1 MNVVSKP
8 LEVNPPSDI
17 LVVDDEPNNLR
28 VLSTIL
34 ESSGYGV
41 RQAINGK
48 TALKAI
54 QVEPPDLILLDILM
68 PELGGYEVCQQL
80 KHNADTAEI
89 PVIFLSALNRTQDK
103 VKGFEVGG
111 ADYITK
117 PFQVEEVLARINHQ
131 LKIRLLQQQLQQKN
145 QKLESALSKL
155 QQTQLQLVQAERMS
169 SLGQLAAGVAYE
181 INNPINFIYA
191 NINYVS
197 DYGRK
202 LLEIIRLYT
211 YYYPHPNAEIKKI
224 IEEYDLKF
232 LIEDFPK
239 AIASMETG
247 ANRVEDIISSMSY
260 FARVDSSQ
268 MQEADL
274 HKGIESTLSVLQ
286 NRLQA
291 RKNLPPILL
300 RCNYGELPPVNCYP
314 GQLNQVFLT
323 LLVNALD
330 SLEEKIEAGADFA
343 PAIAIT
349 TRAIEEASQWV
360 EIWIKD
366 NGSGMPS
373 SFENGTCDRFFATQP
388 PDKRSAIGLSISYSI
403 VVDRHRGQLQCHSQP
418 GEGTQF
424 YLRLPVNPMT
434 LESPQTS
441 RPI

>member
-1 MNVVSKP
+1 MNFVSKP
-8 LEVNPPSDI
+8 LEVAPPSDI

-41 RQAINGK
+41 RQAIDGK

-68 PELGGYEVCQQL
+68 PELGGYDVCQQL
-80 KHNADTAEI
+80 KHNSDTAEI

-131 LKIRLLQQQLQQKN
+131 LEIRSLQQQLQQKN
-145 QKLESALSKL
+145 QKLETALSEL

-191 NINYVS
+191 NINYVAEYS
-197 DYGRK
+197 QK
-202 LLEIIRLYT
+202 LLEIIQLYVQ
-211 YYYPHPNAEIKKI
+211 YYPQPYPEIKRI
-224 IEEYDLKF
+224 IEEYDLDF

-260 FARVDSSQ
+260 FARIDSAQ
-268 MQEADL
+268 MQQADL

-291 RKNLPPILL
+291 QKNLPPVLL
-300 RCNYGELPPVNCYP
+300 RRNYGELPLVNCYA

-323 LLVNALD
+323 LLVNAID
-330 SLEEKIEAGADFA
+330 SLEEKIEAKIDFA
-343 PAIAIT
+343 PAIAIA
-349 TRAIEEASQWV
+349 TRAIGNGSQWV
-360 EIWIKD
+360 EVWIED
-366 NGSGMPS
+366 NGSGRLGS
-373 SFENGTCDRFFATQP
+373 LESGTVERFFATQP
-388 PDKRSAIGLSISYSI
+388 TDKRSAIGLSISYSI
-403 VVDRHRGQLQCHSQP
+403 VVDRHRGQLQCRSQP

-424 YLRLPVNPMT
+424 YLRLPVDPMAIA
-434 LESPQTS
+434 SS
-441 RPI
+441 